1 MNIKV
6 TVIEIKHYQLRNI
19 IIKLDFFLNY
29 IINDL
34 QKSDLWKIQLTIAIN
49 FVSSKEN
56 GEDLVMHS
64 KSDNIEFMIYDNTD
78 EVTEE
83 LLESLHKRYQIR

>member
-34 QKSDLWKIQLTIAIN
+34 QKSDLRKIQLTIAIN

-83 LLESLHKRYQIR
+83 LLESLRNRYQIR